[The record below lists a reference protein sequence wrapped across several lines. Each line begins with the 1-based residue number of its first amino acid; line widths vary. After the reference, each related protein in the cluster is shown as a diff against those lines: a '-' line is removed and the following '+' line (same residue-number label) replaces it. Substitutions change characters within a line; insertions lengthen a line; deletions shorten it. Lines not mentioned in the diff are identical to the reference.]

1 MVHNIIVAIAI
12 ALGVYVVLRMIV
24 AWRSRIP
31 PAKAHAEV
39 DAGALLLDVRTEGE
53 FGGGSL
59 PGAKNIPL
67 GSLGSRVAELSKEHA
82 IVVFCASGMRSA
94 RAASILRAQGF
105 TVHDLGP
112 LTAW

>member
-1 MVHNIIVAIAI
+1 VVQNIIVAIAI
-12 ALGVYVVLRMIV
+12 AMGVYVLLRMIV
-24 AWRSRIP
+24 AWRSRVP

-39 DAGALLLDVRTEGE
+39 AAGALLLDVRTEGE
-53 FGGGSL
+53 FRGGSL
-59 PGAKNIPL
+59 PKAKNIPL
-67 GSLGSRVAELSKEHA
+67 PSLGSHIAELSKERP

-112 LTAW
+112 LSAW